1 MAGLASFHV
10 VGGDVV
16 RKTLNLGDGR
26 AVKVGR
32 GIDDIDVLHVF
43 PQLAQQLFLIED

>member
-1 MAGLASFHV
+1 MAGLAPFHV
-10 VGGDVV
+10 IGGDVV
-16 RKTLNLGDGR
+16 RKAFDLGDGR
-26 AVKVGR
+26 TIEVGR